1 MSDRNMIIA
10 TIVGT
15 GLGIA
20 TLLVTVALA
29 LHSTAERN
37 TNRQIDALTDRLETR
52 ITDLRDTMNTRFDD
66 VGDRVDDVG
75 DRVDDLGD
83 RTTKVENDLREIR
96 TLLIEQLRAAAES
109 DQ

>member
-15 GLGIA
+15 GLGTA

-66 VGDRVDDVG
+66 IG

-83 RTTKVENDLREIR
+83 RTTKVENDLREVR